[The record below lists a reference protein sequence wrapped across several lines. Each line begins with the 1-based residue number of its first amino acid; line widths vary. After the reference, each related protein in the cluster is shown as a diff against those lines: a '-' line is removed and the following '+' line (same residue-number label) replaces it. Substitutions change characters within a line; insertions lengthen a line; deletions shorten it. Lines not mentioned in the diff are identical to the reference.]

1 MNEIKAIVRK
11 QYYEFLYEKKNTL
24 FLIMIIGTISG
35 LLMPVLSHNLSER
48 IQMTIVAIFTI
59 TLLKQWSAESFA
71 SEKENNTLESILS
84 TSVDLKKLYWIE
96 LLFNLLLVSLVEYM
110 LVIIFS
116 ITNHII
122 NVQLILSIYEALL
135 LILLLFNLKVSIA
148 IVVTSISLTSKD
160 VRIAN
165 SRASKHLYIAIFLI
179 SIVVT
184 LNTKTISYLTSIY
197 VCLVFIMLLINLI
210 LIKYTNS
217 KLNKIYFEDVLF

>member
-1 MNEIKAIVRK
+1 MNEIKAIIRK

-48 IQMTIVAIFTI
+48 IQMTIVAIFSI

-84 TSVDLKKLYWIE
+84 TSVDLKKLYWIG
-96 LLFNLLLVSLVEYM
+96 LLFNLLLVFLVEYM
-110 LVIIFS
+110 LIIIF
-116 ITNHII
+116 IIINHII
-122 NVQLILSIYEALL
+122 NVQSIPSIYEALL
-135 LILLLFNLKVSIA
+135 LILLLFNLKTSIA
-148 IVVTSISLTSKD
+148 IVVTFISLTSKD

-184 LNTKTISYLTSIY
+184 LNTKTIPYLTSIY

>member
-1 MNEIKAIVRK
+1 MNEIKGIIRK

-35 LLMPVLSHNLSER
+35 LLMLVLSHNLSER
-48 IQMTIVAIFTI
+48 IQMTIIAIFSI

-84 TSVDLKKLYWIE
+84 TSVDLKKLYWIG

-110 LVIIFS
+110 LIIIFS
-116 ITNHII
+116 IINHII
-122 NVQLILSIYEALL
+122 NVQSILSRYEALL

-148 IVVTSISLTSKD
+148 VVVTFISLTSKD

-184 LNTKTISYLTSIY
+184 LNTKTIPYLTSIY

>member
-1 MNEIKAIVRK
+1 MNEIKAIIRK

-35 LLMPVLSHNLSER
+35 LLMLVLSHNLSER
-48 IQMTIVAIFTI
+48 IQMTIIAIFSI

-84 TSVDLKKLYWIE
+84 TSVDLKKLYWIG

-110 LVIIFS
+110 LIIIFS
-116 ITNHII
+116 IINHII
-122 NVQLILSIYEALL
+122 NVQSIPSRYEALL

-148 IVVTSISLTSKD
+148 VVVTFISLTSKD

-184 LNTKTISYLTSIY
+184 LNTKTIPYLTSIY

>member
-1 MNEIKAIVRK
+1 MNEIKGIIRK

-35 LLMPVLSHNLSER
+35 LLMLVLSHNLSER
-48 IQMTIVAIFTI
+48 IQMTIIAIFSI

-84 TSVDLKKLYWIE
+84 TSVDLKKLYWIG

-110 LVIIFS
+110 LIIIFS
-116 ITNHII
+116 IINHII
-122 NVQLILSIYEALL
+122 NVQPILSRYEALL

-148 IVVTSISLTSKD
+148 VVVTFISLTSKD

-184 LNTKTISYLTSIY
+184 LNTKTIPYLTSIY

>member
-184 LNTKTISYLTSIY
+184 LNTKTIPYLTSIY

>member
-1 MNEIKAIVRK
+1 MNEIKGIIRK

-35 LLMPVLSHNLSER
+35 LLMLVLSHNLSER
-48 IQMTIVAIFTI
+48 IQMTIIAIFSI

-84 TSVDLKKLYWIE
+84 TSVDLKKLYWIG

-110 LVIIFS
+110 LIIIFS
-116 ITNHII
+116 IINHII
-122 NVQLILSIYEALL
+122 NVQSIPSIYETLL
-135 LILLLFNLKVSIA
+135 LILLLFNLKTSIA
-148 IVVTSISLTSKD
+148 IVVTFISLTSKD

-184 LNTKTISYLTSIY
+184 LNTKTIPYLTSIY

>member
-24 FLIMIIGTISG
+24 LLIVIIGAISGFLI
-35 LLMPVLSHNLSER
+35 PVLSHNLSER
-48 IQMTIVAIFTI
+48 IQMTIVAIFSI

-84 TSVDLKKLYWIE
+84 TPIDLKKLYWVE
-96 LLFNLLLVSLVEYM
+96 MLFNLLLVSLVEYT
-110 LVIIFS
+110 LIIIFS
-116 ITNHII
+116 IINHII
-122 NVQLILSIYEALL
+122 NVQPILSRYEALL

-148 IVVTSISLTSKD
+148 IVVTFISLTSKD

-184 LNTKTISYLTSIY
+184 LNPKKIPYITSIY
-197 VCLVFIMLLINLI
+197 ICLIFIMLLINLI
-210 LIKYTNS
+210 LIKYANS
-217 KLNKIYFEDVLF
+217 KFNKIYFEDVLF

>member
-1 MNEIKAIVRK
+1 MNEIKAIIRK

-35 LLMPVLSHNLSER
+35 LLMLVLSHNLSER
-48 IQMTIVAIFTI
+48 IQMTIIAIFSI

-84 TSVDLKKLYWIE
+84 TSVDLKKLYWIG

-110 LVIIFS
+110 LIIIFS
-116 ITNHII
+116 IINHII
-122 NVQLILSIYEALL
+122 NVQPILSRYEALL

-148 IVVTSISLTSKD
+148 VVVTFISLTSKD

-184 LNTKTISYLTSIY
+184 LNTKTIPYLTSIY

>member
-1 MNEIKAIVRK
+1 MNEIKAIIRK

-48 IQMTIVAIFTI
+48 IQMTIVAIFSI

-110 LVIIFS
+110 LIIIFS
-116 ITNHII
+116 IINHII
-122 NVQLILSIYEALL
+122 NVQPILSRYEALL

-148 IVVTSISLTSKD
+148 VVVTFISLTSKD

-184 LNTKTISYLTSIY
+184 LNTKTIPYLTSIY

>member
-1 MNEIKAIVRK
+1 MNEIKGIIRK

-35 LLMPVLSHNLSER
+35 LLMLVLSHNLSER
-48 IQMTIVAIFTI
+48 IQMTIIAIFSI

-84 TSVDLKKLYWIE
+84 TSVDLKKLYWIG

-110 LVIIFS
+110 LIIIFS
-116 ITNHII
+116 IINHII
-122 NVQLILSIYEALL
+122 NVQPILSRYEALL
-135 LILLLFNLKVSIA
+135 LILLLFNLKTSIA
-148 IVVTSISLTSKD
+148 IVVTFISLTSKD

-184 LNTKTISYLTSIY
+184 LNTKTIPYLTSIY

>member
-1 MNEIKAIVRK
+1 MNEIKGIIRK

-35 LLMPVLSHNLSER
+35 LLMLVLSHNLSER
-48 IQMTIVAIFTI
+48 IQMTIIAIFSI

-84 TSVDLKKLYWIE
+84 TSVDLKKLYWIG

-110 LVIIFS
+110 LIIIFS
-116 ITNHII
+116 IINHII
-122 NVQLILSIYEALL
+122 NVQSIPSRYEALL

-148 IVVTSISLTSKD
+148 VVVTFISLTSKD

-184 LNTKTISYLTSIY
+184 LNTKTIPYLTSIY

>member
-1 MNEIKAIVRK
+1 MNEIKAIIRK

-48 IQMTIVAIFTI
+48 IQMTIVAIFSI

-110 LVIIFS
+110 LIIIFS
-116 ITNHII
+116 IINHII
-122 NVQLILSIYEALL
+122 NVQPILSIYEALL

-148 IVVTSISLTSKD
+148 VVVTFISLTSKD

-184 LNTKTISYLTSIY
+184 LNTKTIPYLTSIY

-217 KLNKIYFEDVLF
+217 ELNKIYFEDVLF